1 MQAHPPTSPQPT
13 RADIIAVG
21 GAEDKENEKQ
31 ILWDVFHRAGGQN
44 SFITIVPAAS
54 GIPMVLGELY
64 RELFIG
70 MGADRDQVHILDI
83 RNPSEAARPEALQL
97 IEKST
102 GLYFTGGDQE
112 RLSEV
117 LGATELMERVRLRC
131 QTGQMMIAGT
141 SAGASALGY
150 RMISR
155 GYSGESPTPAIVT
168 VRTGLS
174 ILPQVIVDQH
184 FHQRNRLVR
193 LLTAV
198 AYHPYCLGI
207 GIDENTAAIFYADE
221 TVEVIG
227 SGTVT
232 IVDGSE
238 MGSSVHETP
247 ENGLYTLHNA
257 KVHFLSPGSCFNIRS
272 MQFQKQA

>member
-1 MQAHPPTSPQPT
+1 MRATDSSPAQPT

-21 GAEDKENEKQ
+21 GAEDKENEKK
-31 ILWDVFHRAGGQN
+31 ILWDVFNRAGGEGA
-44 SFITIVPAAS
+44 FITIIPAAS

-64 RELFIG
+64 REIFIG
-70 MGADRDQVHILDI
+70 MGADRDRVHILDI
-83 RNPSEAARPEALQL
+83 RNPSETRHPEAANL
-97 IEKST
+97 IEQST
-102 GLYFTGGDQE
+102 GIYFTGGDQE

-117 LGATELMERVRLRC
+117 LAATELMERVRQRC
-131 QTGQMMIAGT
+131 QAGQTMIAGT

-168 VRTGLS
+168 VKTGLG
-174 ILPQVIVDQH
+174 ILPEVIVDQH

-227 SGTVT
+227 HGIVT

-247 ENGLYTLHNA
+247 EDNFYSLHNA
-257 KVHFLSPGSCFNIRS
+257 KVHFLTPGSRFSTRS
-272 MQFQKQA
+272 MQFQ